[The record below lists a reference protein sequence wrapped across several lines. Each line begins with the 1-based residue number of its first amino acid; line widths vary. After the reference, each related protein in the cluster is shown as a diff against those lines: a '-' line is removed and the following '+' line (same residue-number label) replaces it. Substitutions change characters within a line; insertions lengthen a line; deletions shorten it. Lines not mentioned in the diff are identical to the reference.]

1 MYERQP
7 TWIPPGP
14 AHFGRPG
21 SGWGL
26 GTVITL
32 PALSN
37 SANNPSWQGPASPD
51 SLSQTS
57 VNLDAFGYQSDPS
70 ASVCTPGAD
79 PSNPNCLSA
88 AGQAI
93 QSPSSST
100 PAGTPSNSQALI
112 WLAAVT
118 VGLLIFVKVAK

>member
-1 MYERQP
+1 MYERQA

-14 AHFGRPG
+14 THFERGR
-21 SGWGL
+21 GL

-37 SANNPSWQGPASPD
+37 SGLNPSWQGSTGSDALDQS
-51 SLSQTS
+51 S
-57 VNLDAFGYQSDPS
+57 VNLDAFGYVTSS
-70 ASVCTPGAD
+70 SGGCVPGAD

-88 AGQAI
+88 AGQAAAG
-93 QSPSSST
+93 QVAA

-112 WLAAVT
+112 WLAAVA
-118 VGLLIFVKVAK
+118 VGLLVFVKVAK